1 MSGGD
6 LPEALYLPEAVLR
19 PAGRESRAARC
30 VARSRL
36 DPEQFG
42 KVFSDYFAEI
52 HGYVARRLGSDT
64 ADDIAAATFETAFTK
79 RLGFD
84 PELGTVRAWL
94 YGIATRHIA
103 RRHRDEARRY
113 RALERV
119 PAPGPAESLEDA
131 VASRVTAAAELRRL
145 AGALASMP
153 ERDRDVLMLVA
164 LAGLSLAEVSFA
176 LDIPYG
182 TAGSRLSRARRTI
195 RRQAGRPDHDRIDS
209 AGA

>member
-52 HGYVARRLGSDT
+52 HGYVARRLGSV
-64 ADDIAAATFETAFTK
+64 A
-79 RLGFD
+79 
-84 PELGTVRAWL
+84 
-94 YGIATRHIA
+94 
-103 RRHRDEARRY
+103 
-113 RALERV
+113 
-119 PAPGPAESLEDA
+119 PAGP
-131 VASRVTAAAELRRL
+131 
-145 AGALASMP
+145 
-153 ERDRDVLMLVA
+153 
-164 LAGLSLAEVSFA
+164 SLAEVSFA

>member
-64 ADDIAAATFETAFTK
+64 ADDIAAATFETALTK

-84 PELGTVRAWL
+84 PTLCTVRAWR

-103 RRHRDEARRY
+103 SRHRDADRRC

-119 PAPGPAESLEDA
+119 PAPPPAERLLDA
-131 VASRVTAAAELRRL
+131 VASRRPSAA
-145 AGALASMP
+145 
-153 ERDRDVLMLVA
+153 
-164 LAGLSLAEVSFA
+164 
-176 LDIPYG
+176 
-182 TAGSRLSRARRTI
+182 
-195 RRQAGRPDHDRIDS
+195 
-209 AGA
+209 